1 MKETI
6 YWAAPLFTL
15 AERAFNLNC
24 AKILRNED
32 YMVILPQ
39 EQAEPFDMPRQA
51 LELAEQ
57 CKRQVIQSDVLVAIL
72 DGPDTDSGT
81 SMEIG
86 IKIASR
92 MLTGKGLTIGIRTD
106 FRASED
112 GQLNAMFRLMD
123 KVVYLPSYTTDPFDK
138 TKVVKAITE
147 AIHELQNRELRRHI
161 GR

>member
-51 LELAEQ
+51 LELAT
-57 CKRQVIQSDVLVAIL
+57 RTLLVY
-72 DGPDTDSGT
+72 P
-81 SMEIG
+81 
-86 IKIASR
+86 
-92 MLTGKGLTIGIRTD
+92 LTTGGSSIR
-106 FRASED
+106 RA
-112 GQLNAMFRLMD
+112 
-123 KVVYLPSYTTDPFDK
+123 P
-138 TKVVKAITE
+138 
-147 AIHELQNRELRRHI
+147 
-161 GR
+161 